1 MNRATTHLARVL
13 PLAVRMLGALLVVS
27 LLLPGAG
34 RLGTAT
40 ALASSRAAQAVA
52 VSAEA
57 ADSAIEKL
65 RQIRKPSTG
74 RSSATIQFSEEEVN
88 SYLDYELAPRY
99 PAGVSKV
106 SVRLLPGRLLGTAEV
121 DFDKAKAARRAPG
134 GMMNYLFWGVH
145 TLSVEGGFSAVNGV
159 GQFDLESV
167 SLDGVALPRTLVDFL
182 MEAYLKPRFPGL
194 DIDSPFPLPQS
205 IDRVQVLRESIEVVV
220 KPRVAE

>member
-13 PLAVRMLGALLVVS
+13 PLAVRKLGALLVVS

-34 RLGTAT
+34 RLPVVA
-40 ALASSRAAQAVA
+40 AAHASSNEGEIAL
-52 VSAEA
+52 SAEA
-57 ADSAIEKL
+57 AESAAEKL
-65 RQIRKPSTG
+65 RQIREPSTG

-106 SVRLLPGRLLGTAEV
+106 SVRFLPGRLLGTAEV

-134 GMMNYLFWGVH
+134 GMMDYLFWGVH

-159 GQFDLESV
+159 GQFDLEAV

-182 MEAYLKPRFPGL
+182 MDAYLKPRFPGL
-194 DIDSPFPLPQS
+194 DIDRPFPLPHS
-205 IDRVQVLRESIEVVV
+205 IDRVQVLRERIEAVV